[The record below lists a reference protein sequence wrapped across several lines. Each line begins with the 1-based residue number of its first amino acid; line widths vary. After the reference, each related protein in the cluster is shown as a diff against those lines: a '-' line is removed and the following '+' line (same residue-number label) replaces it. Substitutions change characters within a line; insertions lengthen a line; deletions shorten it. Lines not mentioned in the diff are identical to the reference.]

1 VKLQVVKKAEVE
13 MRDFQWRFASSR
25 PVAVWLAGIAAGIAL
40 AGSSIAQETTVRELT
55 KADKKSATEFLRMTK
70 NAEGE
75 PKTLDTA
82 VTTYRAEATGG
93 VTVDLIGAV
102 HIGERE
108 YYEELNRLFDKY
120 DVLLYELVAPEN
132 TVIPRGGKREGTN
145 PVAMLQDSAKNLLGL
160 QSQLELVDYTKS
172 HFVRADMTPTQIAG
186 KMAERGETAFT
197 VALSTLADVMRQQNL
212 ATRAAS
218 QDAAKQT
225 KDAAAEIDLF
235 DLLGNPMKMKRVMAQ
250 QFVQTGSL
258 DQSLGGALNQM
269 LVIDRNAEALRGLQK
284 QIAAGKK
291 KIGVFYG
298 AAHMPDFEKHLT
310 ADFGL
315 KKVEQVWL
323 TAWDLQRGPPSSMSE
338 PASMLFNL
346 FKMLD
351 D

>member
-1 VKLQVVKKAEVE
+1 
-13 MRDFQWRFASSR
+13 MREFFVPFVGRSYSAW
-25 PVAVWLAGIAAGIAL
+25 VAGIAATITL
-40 AGSSIAQETTVRELT
+40 ASSIAAQEISVPS
-55 KADKKSATEFLRMTK
+55 AKKNSAKPPTEFLRMTK
-70 NAEGE
+70 TESNK

-82 VTTYRAEATGG
+82 VTTYRSQSAGG

-108 YYEELNRLFDKY
+108 YYEELNRRFDQY
-120 DVLLYELVAPEN
+120 DVLLYELVAPDN

-145 PVAMLQDSAKNLLGL
+145 PVAMLQDSAKNMLGL

-172 HFVRADMTPTQIAG
+172 HFVRADMTPTQIAD
-186 KMAERGETAFT
+186 KMTERGETAFT

-212 ATRAAS
+212 AAREAVE
-218 QDAAKQT
+218 QP
-225 KDAAAEIDLF
+225 AAEADEQLSLF
-235 DLLGNPMKMKRVMAQ
+235 DLVGNPLKMKQIMAE
-250 QFVQTGSL
+250 QFVKTGSL
-258 DQSLGGALNQM
+258 DQSLGGSLNQM

-291 KIGVFYG
+291 KIGIFYG

-315 KKVEQVWL
+315 QKGDQAWIV
-323 TAWDLQRGPPSSMSE
+323 AWDLQRGPKNSASE
-338 PASMLFNL
+338 PASLLLNL
-346 FKMLD
+346 LKMLD

>member
-1 VKLQVVKKAEVE
+1 
-13 MRDFQWRFASSR
+13 MRFFRKRFTPSHRLAI
-25 PVAVWLAGIAAGIAL
+25 WLASLTTSIAL
-40 AGSSIAQETTVRELT
+40 AGSSLAQDTTVREPSE
-55 KADKKSATEFLRMTK
+55 AEKKSATAFLRMTK
-70 NAEGE
+70 TAEGE

-82 VTTYRAEATGG
+82 VTTYRAEAAGG

-108 YYEELNRLFDKY
+108 YYDELNRVFDRY

-145 PVAMLQDSAKNLLGL
+145 PVAMLQDSAKNMLGL
-160 QSQLELVDYTKS
+160 QSQLELVDYTKP
-172 HFVRADMTPTQIAG
+172 HFVRADMTPTQIAD

-218 QDAAKQT
+218 QDSAKNTKQT
-225 KDAAAEIDLF
+225 NAANDDVDFF
-235 DLLGNPMKMKRVMAQ
+235 DLIGNPLKMKRVMAQ
-250 QFVQTGSL
+250 QFAQTGSL

-291 KIGVFYG
+291 KVGIFYG
-298 AAHMPDFEKHLT
+298 AAHMPDFEKHLV

-315 KKVEQVWL
+315 KKAEQVWL
-323 TAWDLQRGPPSSMSE
+323 TAWDLQRGPSSTVAE

-351 D
+351 E

>member
-1 VKLQVVKKAEVE
+1 
-13 MRDFQWRFASSR
+13 MRKFQWQNAPSR
-25 PVAVWLAGIAAGIAL
+25 QVAAWLAGIAASFAL
-40 AGSSIAQETTVRELT
+40 AGSSSAQVATVRELSEA
-55 KADKKSATEFLRMTK
+55 KEKSTTVFLRMTK
-70 NAEGE
+70 TDDGQ

-82 VTTYRAEATGG
+82 VTTYRASTSDG

-108 YYEELNRLFDKY
+108 YYDELNRLFDKY

-145 PVAMLQDSAKNLLGL
+145 PVAMLQDSAKNMLGL
-160 QSQLELVDYTKS
+160 QSQLELIDYTKS
-172 HFVRADMTPTQIAG
+172 HFVRADMTPTQIAE
-186 KMAERGETAFT
+186 KMTERGETAFT

-212 ATRAAS
+212 ATRSTAADS
-218 QDAAKQT
+218 
-225 KDAAAEIDLF
+225 AAAPSDSSEEVDLF
-235 DLLGNPMKMKRVMAQ
+235 DLLGDPLKMKRLMAQ
-250 QFVQTGSL
+250 QFAQTGSL
-258 DQSLGGALNQM
+258 DQSMGASLNQM
-269 LVIDRNAEALRGLQK
+269 LVIDRNAVALRGLQK

-298 AAHMPDFEKHLT
+298 AAHMPDFEKRLV

-315 KKVEQVWL
+315 KKTQQVWL
-323 TAWDLQRGPPSSMSE
+323 SAWDLQRGPSSSATQ

-351 D
+351 E

>member
-1 VKLQVVKKAEVE
+1 
-13 MRDFQWRFASSR
+13 MWDSRWRFVPSSTAVALLTSVAAS
-25 PVAVWLAGIAAGIAL
+25 IAL
-40 AGSSIAQETTVRELT
+40 VGTSIGQEATVLAPSAKE
-55 KADKKSATEFLRMTK
+55 KKSATAFLRMIQTDD
-70 NAEGE
+70 GQ

-82 VTTYRAEATGG
+82 ITTYRTSNPDG
-93 VTVDLIGAV
+93 VAVDLIGAV
-102 HIGERE
+102 HIGERA
-108 YYEELNRLFDKY
+108 YYDELNRLFDKY

-145 PVAMLQDSAKNLLGL
+145 PVAMLQDSAKNMLGL
-160 QSQLELVDYTKS
+160 ESQLELVDYTKP
-172 HFVRADMTPTQIAG
+172 HFVRADMTPTQIAE

-212 ATRAAS
+212 AARESANHPKANS
-218 QDAAKQT
+218 
-225 KDAAAEIDLF
+225 AEPSLF
-235 DLLGNPMKMKRVMAQ
+235 DLLGNPLKMKQVMAQ

-258 DQSLGGALNQM
+258 DQSLGGSLNQM

-291 KIGVFYG
+291 KIGIFYG

-315 KKVEQVWL
+315 QKADQSWL
-323 TAWDLQRGPPSSMSE
+323 VAWDLQRGPGSSASE
-338 PASMLFNL
+338 PATMLMNL

-351 D
+351 E